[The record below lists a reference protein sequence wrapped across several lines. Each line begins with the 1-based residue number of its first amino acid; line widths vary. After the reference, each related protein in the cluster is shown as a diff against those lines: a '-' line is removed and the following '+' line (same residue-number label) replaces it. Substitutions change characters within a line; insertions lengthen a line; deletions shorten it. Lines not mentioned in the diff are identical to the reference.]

1 MSNART
7 RRNAQPLVF
16 LAATVIGAATLAAC
30 SKSEVSYSKDVQPVL
45 AKYCYECHTAGK
57 EGAQASGFD
66 MTTYESLMKGG
77 KFGPMV
83 KPGDAF
89 TSALNMLVEGRA
101 NPAIRM
107 PHGKEQMAA
116 QDVETLKKWVN
127 EGAKNN

>member
-16 LAATVIGAATLAAC
+16 LAATVIGAATLVAC
-30 SKSEVSYSKDVQPVL
+30 SKSGVSYSKDVQPVL
-45 AKYCYECHTAGK
+45 AKYCYECHTTGK
-57 EGAQASGFD
+57 EGTQASGFD
-66 MTTYESLMKGG
+66 MTTYDSLMKGG
-77 KFGPMV
+77 KFGPLI

-116 QDVETLKKWVN
+116 QDIETLKKWVD